1 MLLQRQRTIF
11 MASFFLFP
19 LWPHR
24 LRSEKQEFRYWQKR
38 WSSSE
43 PELRMV
49 DGVNLIFH
57 SHVGDHDGGKK
68 TQLLS
73 RYTGSINRHI

>member
-1 MLLQRQRTIF
+1 
-11 MASFFLFP
+11 
-19 LWPHR
+19 
-24 LRSEKQEFRYWQKR
+24 
-38 WSSSE
+38 
-43 PELRMV
+43 MV